1 MKERDT
7 KIIPVRAK
15 ITLSDAVD
23 QRVIKLGVSRNSWI
37 IRAINEALRPHKRR
51 H

>member
-1 MKERDT
+1 MKKRDT

-15 ITLSDAVD
+15 ITLSDAID

-37 IRAINEALRPHKRR
+37 IKAIKEALRPHRR
-51 H
+51 K